1 MSHLLILGPP
11 GAGKGTQSA
20 RLAKLF
26 AIPAIA
32 TGDIFRLNIKNG
44 TPLGQQ
50 VKSIVDAGDYVPDSL
65 TNELVRTRLLE
76 PDAADGFL
84 LDGYPRTIEQV
95 GYLDS
100 ALAARKQSLD
110 AVIRL
115 EADTEAVV
123 ARLRKRAVEQGRVDD
138 SEEAIRHRQDVFRR
152 ETAPLVEVYR
162 QRGLLVA
169 VDGLGPMDEV
179 TERIVV
185 SLAERGIVP
194 PASDVQQA
202 AAAG

>member
-20 RLAKLF
+20 RLSKLF

-44 TPLGQQ
+44 TPLGLK

-76 PDAADGFL
+76 ADAADGFL

-95 GYLDS
+95 EYLDS
-100 ALAARKQSLD
+100 TLAARKQSLD

-115 EADTEAVV
+115 VADTEAVV

-138 SEEAIRHRQDVFRR
+138 SEAAIRHRQEVFRR

-162 QRGLLVA
+162 QRGLLLT
-169 VDGLGPMDEV
+169 VDGLGAMDEV
-179 TERIVV
+179 SQRIVV
-185 SLAERGIVP
+185 GLAQRGIVP
-194 PASDVQQA
+194 PAAEQTSAV
-202 AAAG
+202 G